1 MCIFVLTLHVMSCL
15 CDVGY
20 ETVHGSVCYYVCIKW
35 FVCLC
40 CVVDVPAL

>member
-1 MCIFVLTLHVMSCL
+1 MCIFVLTLYVMSCL
-15 CDVGY
+15 CEVGY

-40 CVVDVPAL
+40 HVVDVPAL